1 MNDATL
7 VYQRDLLTI
16 AIERYK
22 RSNDELSIE
31 NYYRA
36 KTERDK
42 IHVEIA
48 RRYLEKRRD
57 MNRCK
62 RHRWGAASGFMN
74 TINGHGKSGMATSRT
89 CEVCGIQGWFRLIR
103 SGVIGGRIS

>member
-31 NYYRA
+31 NYYKA
-36 KTERDK
+36 KTERNK
-42 IHVEIA
+42 IRVEIA
-48 RRYLEKRRD
+48 RRYLEKRRE
-57 MNRCK
+57 
-62 RHRWGAASGFMN
+62 
-74 TINGHGKSGMATSRT
+74 GKSDD
-89 CEVCGIQGWFRLIR
+89 
-103 SGVIGGRIS
+103 